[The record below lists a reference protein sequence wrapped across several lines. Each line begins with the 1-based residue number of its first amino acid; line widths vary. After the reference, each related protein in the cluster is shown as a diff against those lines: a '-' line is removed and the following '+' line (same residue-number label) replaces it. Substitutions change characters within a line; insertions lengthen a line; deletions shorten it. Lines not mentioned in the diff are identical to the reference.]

1 MIAYKGFDSKM
12 RCTKGHGTFKYKVGQ
27 TYSESYSDSE
37 NIKTRNKGFHAVI
50 EPLKVLDWYTEKFAK
65 VELSDDINDDKDGI
79 VCGSKIT
86 ILKELSIADLVKE
99 EIIYYLKHK
108 TGLLKTKSYY
118 SVKNFKIT
126 TDQDVYLPAC
136 NIDEKLIFI
145 SDNEI
150 KVLTV
155 DGEKIR
161 LNKCYNKEGLEQ

>member
-1 MIAYKGFDSKM
+1 MIAYKGFDNKM
-12 RCTKGHGTFKYKVGQ
+12 QCTQGYGTFKYKVGQ

-50 EPLKVLDWYTEKFAK
+50 EPLKVLDWYRDKFAK

-108 TGLLKTKSYY
+108 TGLLKKQPYY

-126 TDQDVYLPAC
+126 AKDIYLSAST
-136 NIDEKLIFI
+136 IGEKLIFI
-145 SDNEI
+145 SDDEI

-155 DGEKIR
+155 DGEKIQI
-161 LNKCYNKEGLEQ
+161 NKCYNKEGLEQ

>member
-12 RCTKGHGTFKYKVGQ
+12 QCTQGYGKFKYKVGQ

-50 EPLKVLDWYTEKFAK
+50 EPLKVLDWYRDKFAK

-86 ILKELSIADLVKE
+86 
-99 EIIYYLKHK
+99 
-108 TGLLKTKSYY
+108 GLLKTQPYY

-126 TDQDVYLPAC
+126 AKDIYLSAST
-136 NIDEKLIFI
+136 IGEKLIFI
-145 SDNEI
+145 PDDEI

-155 DGEKIR
+155 DGEKIQI
-161 LNKCYNKEGLEQ
+161 NKCYNKEGLEQ